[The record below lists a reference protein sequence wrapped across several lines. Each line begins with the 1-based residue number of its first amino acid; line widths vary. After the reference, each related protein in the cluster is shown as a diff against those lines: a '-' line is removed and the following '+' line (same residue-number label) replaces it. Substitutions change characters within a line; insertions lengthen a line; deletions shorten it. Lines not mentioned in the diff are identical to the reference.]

1 MVRPGSA
8 QVGLAKQFFARYPWH
23 RLEPKPDTAAWGDN
37 QSTKEDIRP
46 CALGTGT
53 DLRIVYVPRPRP
65 IVVKQL
71 VPQTD
76 YMAGLFDPVTGAYSS
91 LGTIKTNGD
100 GTWPCLPPEHRHDW
114 VLVLQRPTIPASAG
128 THTSQPGQ
136 PIEVRSHRSE
146 RIRAASKWRIPVK
159 RVQP

>member
-1 MVRPGSA
+1 MLRPGSA
-8 QVGLAKQFFARYPWH
+8 QVGLAKRFFARYPWQH
-23 RLEPKPDTAAWGDN
+23 LEAKPDSVAWGDN
-37 QSTKEDIRP
+37 QPIKDNIRP

-65 IVVKQL
+65 VVVKQL

-76 YMAGLFDPVTGAYSS
+76 YVAGLFDPVTGVYSS

-100 GTWPCLPPEHRHDW
+100 GTWQRLPPDHRHDW
-114 VLVLQRPTIPASAG
+114 VLVLK
-128 THTSQPGQ
+128 
-136 PIEVRSHRSE
+136 RSTNQ
-146 RIRAASKWRIPVK
+146 